1 MRSSPLISGTSIF
14 WALSFLYTTSTAQS
28 VPGASLFTGN
38 GAPFSGPYQLV
49 DGYEPSIFFNKFN
62 FYSSYDPTNGHV
74 QYVNETVAVQNGFA
88 RTENNAALIS
98 VDTTNVWPNGG
109 PGRPA
114 VRLISDN
121 TYTYGLFIIDL
132 DHMPW
137 GCGTWPAYWLLG
149 PWWPYTGEIDII
161 EGVNNRL
168 DNGVALH
175 TSPGCQING
184 ADQTADFKSYNCDTQ
199 ANGNSGCGSLLNHTT
214 IPNNY
219 GDGLNKNGG
228 GVYATEWT
236 GNYIKTWFFP
246 RGSIPSSIT
255 SGAPNVSAFG
265 QLTVNMQSG
274 GGYYCDIAARFTN
287 MSIIINTDFCG
298 DYAGQVYAYETPSC
312 PLTPGADSLTSCVNF
327 VGNNPSNFTEAY
339 WQINSIRVYQMPPGG
354 QPSSS
359 YTTSQATATPSASSN
374 SINFGMGTSN
384 TLGST
389 VYTGPVSTATTSALA
404 ASGTPAICPGYNSTQ
419 WTNAN
424 NEQYEIGCGSDYNGG
439 SPGFEKPAQAA
450 LSFENCMEI
459 CDATYNCTAVSYVG
473 GNGAGTCYLKSTDGF
488 FAYDGAT
495 NAAIRVNG
503 AAYGSGPPSYTTSSS
518 SLSVD
523 GGTYQAPS
531 TTYTTVAPYSPP
543 PMASTTTSSS
553 STASSSSSSVAQT
566 SSSSSSSSSSQMMT
580 SSSSSTQASA
590 SPTSNCRN
598 NTLVSDNGRPHTL
611 YCGSDTTQGAYAA
624 LNFLT
629 GDYTQCEPYCDL
641 QGCDA
646 WVWAP
651 GTNGG
656 GACYLKHAPV
666 SAVPATAANAAQWVA
681 GIVVQSSVSSSSAIL
696 SRSSS
701 ASAMTMSVTSSS
713 ALPSSSAACP
723 AVNNTQLTDSN
734 GKNYTIIC
742 SSDTAGGSFATSL
755 FNSGDFTQCM
765 GACDNNTGC
774 IAWTWQ
780 PYGPGMGGVC
790 YLKNTDRKA
799 APGGSALIAGLLVPS
814 TPGVV
819 TRSSSSSST
828 RTSSSSSRPASSG
841 GISRA
846 SSLGGQ
852 ASSSG
857 VSRSTSTVSTR
868 ASSSGASPS
877 AYTMSS
883 RTSASAT
890 SSHTSTVST
899 RSISSGVSSV
909 TSTVSG
915 QTSSSVS
922 STRPSTSS
930 SAPSTTSSSLSTSTA
945 GSLTTSAMSMSS
957 SVGSSSSSL
966 SSSATSTYNSIPTPA
981 CNSSYIDPRNG
992 NVYGVHCRS
1001 DNSAPTF
1008 MTVPVS
1014 SGGFG
1019 MCFAACD
1026 AQKTCA
1032 GFTFIGEDSNN
1043 GDSGACDLKSTT
1055 GSYASAGNNVV
1066 SCFITFMYG
1075 GNPSGGYNTSRLS
1088 TSPGSSTTQPMT
1100 TSSTSSSASTS
1111 SAPPCP
1117 SSTAT
1122 ICGSNTQQT
1131 VCSSPNG
1138 ATYNLTCGFAYTGTV
1153 LNPATPGYS
1162 KRQSS
1167 EPTYQACTTLCDA
1180 TTGCIAF
1187 NYVGTSCTL
1196 LGSVTGTI
1204 SVPGAIAG
1212 SQVSPPTT
1220 SAGGGPPGYSLSSTI
1235 TTTCKQAPFIFFVMS
1250 RTNRSR
1256 SLHSNTHNDHITRRR
1271 SIHITLQQYLLR
1283 LQSLKLRNK
1292 PYQHRGSSVREYLQA
1307 DTRYRDHHSLHYPH
1321 YHELWRADDLS
1332 EFWLWCYGW

>member
-1 MRSSPLISGTSIF
+1 MRSSPLFSGTSIF
-14 WALSFLYTTSTAQS
+14 CALSLFSTTSTAQS

-38 GAPFSGPYQLV
+38 GAPGAGPYQLV
-49 DGYEPSIFFNKFN
+49 DGYEPSVFFNKFN
-62 FYSSYDPTNGHV
+62 FYSV
-74 QYVNETVAVQNGFA
+74 RYVNETVAVRNGLA

-98 VDTTNVWPNGG
+98 VDTTNLYPNGG
-109 PGRPA
+109 RGRPA

-132 DHMPW
+132 AHMPW

-168 DNGVALH
+168 DNTVAMH

-184 ADQTADFKSYNCDTQ
+184 AGQTADFKTSNCDSD
-199 ANGNSGCGSLLNHTT
+199 ANQNSGCGSQLNRTN

-219 GDGLNKNGG
+219 GDPLNKNRG

-236 GNYIKTWFFP
+236 ANYVKTWFFP
-246 RGSIPSSIT
+246 RGSIPPSIT
-255 SGAPNVSAFG
+255 NGAPDVSAFG
-265 QLTVNMQSG
+265 IPAVNAQSG
-274 GGYYCDIAARFTN
+274 GGYYCDIEARFTN

-298 DYAGQVYAYETPSC
+298 DYAGNTYAYETPSC
-312 PLTPGADSLTSCVNF
+312 PMTPGADSWQSCVNF

-339 WQINSIRVYQMPPGG
+339 WQINSLRVYQMPPGG

-374 SINFGMGTSN
+374 SFNVGMGTSTN

-389 VYTGPVSTATTSALA
+389 VYTGPVSSATTSAPA
-404 ASGTPAICPGYNSTQ
+404 ASGTPAICPDYNNTA

-424 NEQYEIGCGSDYNGG
+424 SEDYDIGCGYDYNGG

-450 LSFENCMEI
+450 LSFKNCMEI
-459 CDATYNCTAVSYVG
+459 CDATYNCIAVSYVG
-473 GNGAGTCYLKSTDGF
+473 GNGAGTCYLKSTDGI

-503 AAYGSGPPSYTTSSS
+503 AAYGSGPPSYATSSS
-518 SLSVD
+518 SISVD

-543 PMASTTTSSS
+543 PVASTTSSS
-553 STASSSSSSVAQT
+553 SSTVSSSSSSVAQT
-566 SSSSSSSSSSQMMT
+566 SSSISSSSSSQMMT

-651 GTNGG
+651 GTDGG

-666 SAVPATAANAAQWVA
+666 SPVPATAANAAQWVA
-681 GIVVQSSVSSSSAIL
+681 GIVVQSSVSSSSATI
-696 SRSSS
+696 SRSGS
-701 ASAMTMSVTSSS
+701 ASSMSTAM
-713 ALPSSSAACP
+713 PSSSTACP
-723 AVNNTQLTDSN
+723 AVNNTQITDVN

-774 IAWTWQ
+774 LAWTWQ

-790 YLKNTDRKA
+790 YLKNIDRKA

-814 TPGVV
+814 SPGAV
-819 TRSSSSSST
+819 TRSSSGSSSS
-828 RTSSSSSRPASSG
+828 RTSSSSSRPASSSST
-841 GISRA
+841 SRA
-846 SSLGGQ
+846 SSSGGQ

-857 VSRSTSTVSTR
+857 QWNVFLYIYYAEPTQQQCIFNPRIDEQQ
-868 ASSSGASPS
+868 
-877 AYTMSS
+877 
-883 RTSASAT
+883 RTIDDIKQPVELKRWQPD
-890 SSHTSTVST
+890 H
-899 RSISSGVSSV
+899 
-909 TSTVSG
+909 
-915 QTSSSVS
+915 
-922 STRPSTSS
+922 
-930 SAPSTTSSSLSTSTA
+930 LSN
-945 GSLTTSAMSMSS
+945 
-957 SVGSSSSSL
+957 VNEL
-966 SSSATSTYNSIPTPA
+966 SDVNQLSNVNELVR

-1043 GDSGACDLKSTT
+1043 GDSGVCDLKSTT

-1075 GNPSGGYNTSRLS
+1075 GNPPGGYNTSRLS
-1088 TSPGSSTTQPMT
+1088 TSLGSSTSQLMT
-1100 TSSTSSSASTS
+1100 TSSTSNPASTSS

-1117 SSTAT
+1117 SNTAT
-1122 ICGSNTQQT
+1122 ICGSTQQT

-1167 EPTYQACTTLCDA
+1167 EPTYQACTNLCDA
-1180 TTGCIAF
+1180 TTGCVAF

-1220 SAGGGPPGYSLSSTI
+1220 SAGGPPGYSLTASTSLPSSASSTLTPTI
-1235 TTTCKQAPFIFFVMS
+1235 TALPTSTSLSSSTYFAYSPSTPGTSLTSIEGLPYASTCKPTPGTGTTTVF
-1250 RTNRSR
+1250 T
-1256 SLHSNTHNDHITRRR
+1256 THTITSCGVPMTCPNSGVG
-1271 SIHITLQQYLLR
+1271 SIGGTAATSSAGPAVTYTEVPTGACYGVQC
-1283 LQSLKLRNK
+1283 
-1292 PYQHRGSSVREYLQA
+1292 GSSW
-1307 DTRYRDHHSLHYPH
+1307 T
-1321 YHELWRADDLS
+1321 
-1332 EFWLWCYGW
+1332 

>member
-1 MRSSPLISGTSIF
+1 MRSSPLFSGTSIF
-14 WALSFLYTTSTAQS
+14 CALSFFSTTSTAQS

-38 GAPFSGPYQLV
+38 GAPGAGPYQLV
-49 DGYEPSIFFNKFN
+49 DGYEPSVFFNKFQ

-74 QYVNETVAVQNGFA
+74 QYVNETVAVQNGLA

-98 VDTTNVWPNGG
+98 VDTTNLYPNGG

-132 DHMPW
+132 AHMPW

-161 EGVNNRL
+161 EGVNNRM
-168 DNGVALH
+168 DNTVAMH

-184 ADQTADFKSYNCDTQ
+184 DGQTADFKTSNCDKD
-199 ANGNSGCGSLLNHTT
+199 ANQNSGCGSQLNSTN

-236 GNYIKTWFFP
+236 ANYVKTWFFP
-246 RGSIPSSIT
+246 RGSIPPSIT

-265 QLTVNMQSG
+265 IPAVNAQSG
-274 GGYYCDIAARFTN
+274 GGYYCDIEARFTN

-298 DYAGQVYAYETPSC
+298 DYAGNTYAYETPSC
-312 PLTPGADSLTSCVNF
+312 PVTPGADSWQSCVNF

-339 WQINSIRVYQMPPGG
+339 WQINSLRVYQMPPGG

-374 SINFGMGTSN
+374 SFNAGMGTSTN

-389 VYTGPVSTATTSALA
+389 VYTGPVSSATISAPA
-404 ASGTPAICPGYNSTQ
+404 ASGTPAICPNYNSTQ

-424 NEQYEIGCGSDYNGG
+424 NEQYDIGCGYDYNGD

-459 CDATYNCTAVSYVG
+459 CDATYNCIAVSYVG

-503 AAYGSGPPSYTTSSS
+503 AAYGSGPPSYATTSSSSS

-531 TTYTTVAPYSPP
+531 TTYTIIAPYSPP
-543 PMASTTTSSS
+543 PPPGVSTTSSS
-553 STASSSSSSVAQT
+553 SSIALSSSSSVVQT

-580 SSSSSTQASA
+580 SSSSSTSTQASA

-611 YCGSDTTQGAYAA
+611 YCGSDTTQGAYAE
-624 LNFLT
+624 LNYLT

-651 GTNGG
+651 GTDGG

-666 SAVPATAANAAQWVA
+666 SATPATAANAAQWVA
-681 GIVVQSSVSSSSAIL
+681 GIVVPSIVSSSSATI
-696 SRSSS
+696 SRSGS
-701 ASAMTMSVTSSS
+701 ASSMSTAM
-713 ALPSSSAACP
+713 PSSSTACP
-723 AVNNTQLTDSN
+723 AVNNTQITDVN

-742 SSDTAGGSFATSL
+742 SSDTVGGSFATSL

-799 APGGSALIAGLLVPS
+799 APGGSSLVAGLLVPS
-814 TPGVV
+814 TPGTV
-819 TRSSSSSST
+819 TRSSSSSSS
-828 RTSSSSSRPASSG
+828 RTSSSSSRPASSSST
-841 GISRA
+841 SRA
-846 SSLGGQ
+846 SSSGGQ

-857 VSRSTSTVSTR
+857 
-868 ASSSGASPS
+868 
-877 AYTMSS
+877 
-883 RTSASAT
+883 RTIINDIKQPIEFNRWQSDHLSDVNQLSNVNELGNVNELSNVNELVRQLVIKLALI
-890 SSHTSTVST
+890 SSHEHIQQHPNPSMQLLLH
-899 RSISSGVSSV
+899 RS
-909 TSTVSG
+909 
-915 QTSSSVS
+915 
-922 STRPSTSS
+922 P
-930 SAPSTTSSSLSTSTA
+930 
-945 GSLTTSAMSMSS
+945 
-957 SVGSSSSSL
+957 
-966 SSSATSTYNSIPTPA
+966 
-981 CNSSYIDPRNG
+981 
-992 NVYGVHCRS
+992 
-1001 DNSAPTF
+1001 APTF

-1043 GDSGACDLKSTT
+1043 GDSGVCDLKSTT

-1075 GNPSGGYNTSRLS
+1075 GSPPGGYNTSRLS
-1088 TSPGSSTTQPMT
+1088 TSLGSSTTQPMT

-1122 ICGSNTQQT
+1122 LCGSTQQT

-1138 ATYNLTCGFAYTGTV
+1138 ATYNVTCGFAYTGTI

-1167 EPTYQACTTLCDA
+1167 EPTYQACTNLCDA

-1220 SAGGGPPGYSLSSTI
+1220 SAGGPPGYSFTASTSPQPQE
-1235 TTTCKQAPFIFFVMS
+1235 QA
-1250 RTNRSR
+1250 
-1256 SLHSNTHNDHITRRR
+1256 
-1271 SIHITLQQYLLR
+1271 
-1283 LQSLKLRNK
+1283 
-1292 PYQHRGSSVREYLQA
+1292 
-1307 DTRYRDHHSLHYPH
+1307 
-1321 YHELWRADDLS
+1321 
-1332 EFWLWCYGW
+1332 

>member
-1 MRSSPLISGTSIF
+1 MRSSPLFSGTSIF
-14 WALSFLYTTSTAQS
+14 CALSLFSTTSTAQS

-38 GAPFSGPYQLV
+38 GAPGAGPYQLV
-49 DGYEPSIFFNKFN
+49 DGYEPSVFFNKFQ

-74 QYVNETVAVQNGFA
+74 QYVNETVAVQNGLA

-98 VDTTNVWPNGG
+98 VDTTNLYPNGG

-132 DHMPW
+132 AHMPW

-161 EGVNNRL
+161 EGVNNRM
-168 DNGVALH
+168 DNTVAMH

-184 ADQTADFKSYNCDTQ
+184 DGQTADFKTSNCDKD
-199 ANGNSGCGSLLNHTT
+199 ANQNSGCGSQLNSTN

-236 GNYIKTWFFP
+236 ANYVKTWFFP
-246 RGSIPSSIT
+246 RGSIPPSIT

-265 QLTVNMQSG
+265 IPAVNAQSG
-274 GGYYCDIAARFTN
+274 GGYYCDLEARFTN

-298 DYAGQVYAYETPSC
+298 DYAGNTYAYETPSC
-312 PLTPGADSLTSCVNF
+312 PMTPGADSWQSCVNF

-339 WQINSIRVYQMPPGG
+339 WQINSLRVYQMPPGG

-374 SINFGMGTSN
+374 SFNVGMGTSTN

-389 VYTGPVSTATTSALA
+389 VYTGPVSSATTSAPA
-404 ASGTPAICPGYNSTQ
+404 ASGTPAICPDYNSSQ

-424 NEQYEIGCGSDYNGG
+424 NEQYDIGCGYDYNGD

-459 CDATYNCTAVSYVG
+459 CDATYNCIAVSYVG

-503 AAYGSGPPSYTTSSS
+503 AAYGSGPPSYATTSSSS

-543 PMASTTTSSS
+543 PVASTTSSSS

-566 SSSSSSSSSSQMMT
+566 SSSMSSSSSSQMMT

-598 NTLVSDNGRPHTL
+598 NTLVSNNGRPHTL
-611 YCGSDTTQGAYAA
+611 YCGSDTTQGAYAE
-624 LNFLT
+624 LNYLT

-651 GTNGG
+651 GTDGG

-681 GIVVQSSVSSSSAIL
+681 GVVVQSSVSTSSATI
-696 SRSSS
+696 SRSGS
-701 ASAMTMSVTSSS
+701 ASSMSTAM
-713 ALPSSSAACP
+713 PSTSAACP
-723 AVNNTQLTDSN
+723 AVNNTQITDVN

-742 SSDTAGGSFATSL
+742 SSDTVGGSFATSL

-799 APGGSALIAGLLVPS
+799 APGGSALVAGLLVPP
-814 TPGVV
+814 TPGAV
-819 TRSSSSSST
+819 TRSSSSSSS
-828 RTSSSSSRPASSG
+828 RASSSSSRPASSSST
-841 GISRA
+841 SRA
-846 SSLGGQ
+846 SSSGAQ

-857 VSRSTSTVSTR
+857 VSRSGSTISTR

-877 AYTMSS
+877 PSAYTMSS
-883 RTSASAT
+883 RASASAT
-890 SSHTSTVST
+890 SPSTVST
-899 RSISSGVSSV
+899 RTSSSGMSSSTPTISS
-909 TSTVSG
+909 
-915 QTSSSVS
+915 QTSSSVA
-922 STRPSTSS
+922 STRASTGSS
-930 SAPSTTSSSLSTSTA
+930 VPSTTSSSLSSSTA
-945 GSLTTSAMSMSS
+945 GGPTTSAMSMSS
-957 SVGSSSSSL
+957 SVSSSSSSL
-966 SSSATSTYNSIPTPA
+966 SSSTTSTYNSIPTPA

-1043 GDSGACDLKSTT
+1043 GDSGVCDLKSTT

-1075 GNPSGGYNTSRLS
+1075 GSPPGGYNTSRLS
-1088 TSPGSSTTQPMT
+1088 TSLGSSTTQPIT
-1100 TSSTSSSASTS
+1100 TISTASSASTSS

-1117 SSTAT
+1117 SSTTT
-1122 ICGSNTQQT
+1122 ICGSTQQT
-1131 VCSSPNG
+1131 FCSSNNG
-1138 ATYNLTCGFAYTGTV
+1138 ATYNVTCGFVYTGTI

-1162 KRQSS
+1162 KRQST
-1167 EPTYQACTTLCDA
+1167 EPTYQACTNLCDA

-1196 LGSVTGTI
+1196 LGSVTGTF

-1220 SAGGGPPGYSLSSTI
+1220 SAGGAPGYSLTASTSIPSAMVTPTTTGESSTSLSSSTYFAYSPSNSMNSI
-1235 TTTCKQAPFIFFVMS
+1235 EGLPYASTCKPTPGTGTTTVF
-1250 RTNRSR
+1250 T
-1256 SLHSNTHNDHITRRR
+1256 THTIT
-1271 SIHITLQQYLLR
+1271 SCGVPMTCPNSGYGVIGGTAAT
-1283 LQSLKLRNK
+1283 SSA
-1292 PYQHRGSSVREYLQA
+1292 GSAVTYTVVPMGGSGV
-1307 DTRYRDHHSLHYPH
+1307 
-1321 YHELWRADDLS
+1321 
-1332 EFWLWCYGW
+1332 GV